1 MTGTAVLP
9 KLHQGCVNAHH
20 GTGFISRCTDLCI
33 SNSPRVNAIG
43 GLTASCLRA
52 PNGTLL

>member
-1 MTGTAVLP
+1 MTRTALLP
-9 KLHQGCVNAHH
+9 KLHQGCINVHD

-33 SNSPRVNAIG
+33 SDSPSVNAIDD
-43 GLTASCLRA
+43 LTASCLRA